1 MPGIAGVVAQQRR
14 PVAARLDRMV
24 ATMLHHPWYDSRT
37 AVVPGAGLASVGWRD
52 GPALARR
59 GKVVLALAGEVFD
72 VAPTGPEPP
81 TPAALAEAL
90 LDRFVA
96 GGPTALAG
104 LNGVYAAA
112 VWERDAGR
120 LTIVNDRYGFQKLY
134 WWWTPDGIELA
145 TEPKALASHPRFDR
159 TVSELA
165 LADFLTVGHFL
176 ADRVFYER
184 VKLLPPA
191 SIAVWEGEKLVVQTY
206 WDYELPAAGDASDAG
221 DGAVDEY
228 ARLLRAAVAR
238 RARPGIALPLTG
250 GLDSRLLAGFLREEA
265 PDLDVVT
272 TTVGHEH
279 ANDVRFGRQIAA
291 ALGYPHTFVPVGPSY
306 IADYAEAGVAALDGA
321 GICSTFWIL
330 AANEVFESA
339 GAAAAWCGFLGGAI
353 AGGDLPRGVSAHT
366 APLTALTALWRSK
379 FARFCT
385 EAELARL
392 LKPGIFAAVRGE
404 AFATVQR
411 AFIAAAT
418 DDALNR
424 CMYVDLRE
432 KRRRFTSAHRELFGL
447 SSRPVEPFAD
457 NDLVDFVL
465 RLPKEAMVDQ
475 RLYRRMVVR
484 HLPALAQIP
493 HAKTGAPV
501 DDSRLRYL
509 SRRLAGRAR
518 AELAARVPDLADP
531 LHDTKAYVHYD
542 EWVRAGSRRF
552 IEDALRPEYLED
564 LLDVDAVRA
573 LVADHMEGRANQYGK
588 VCALATFAL
597 WRKEFG

>member
-1 MPGIAGVVAQQRR
+1 LPGIAGVVAHERR
-14 PVAARLDRMV
+14 PVAARLDQMV
-24 ATMLHHPWYDSRT
+24 ATMRHRPWYTSRT
-37 AVVPGAGLASVGWRD
+37 AVVPGAGLAAVGWRD
-52 GPALARR
+52 APALARR

-72 VAPTGPEPP
+72 VPTAGPA
-81 TPAALAEAL
+81 TPAALAAAL

-96 GGPTALAG
+96 GGPMALAG
-104 LNGVYAAA
+104 LNGVYAAL
-112 VWERDAGR
+112 VWEREAGR

-134 WWWTPDGIELA
+134 WWLAPDGLELA
-145 TEPKALASHPRFDR
+145 TEPKTLASHPRFDR
-159 TVSELA
+159 SVSELA

-176 ADRVFYER
+176 DDRVFYDR

-191 SIAVWEGEKLVVQTY
+191 SVAVWEGEKLVAQPY
-206 WDYELPAAGDASDAG
+206 WDYELPAAGAAAEAG
-221 DGAVDEY
+221 HGAVDEY

-238 RARPGIALPLTG
+238 RAEPAIALPLTG

-265 PDLDVVT
+265 PDLEVVT
-272 TTVGHEH
+272 ATVGHEH
-279 ANDVRFGRQIAA
+279 ANDVRFGRQLAA

-306 IADYAEAGVAALDGA
+306 IADHAEAGVAALDGA

-330 AANEVFESA
+330 AANQVFEST
-339 GAAAAWCGFLGGAI
+339 GTAAAWSGFLGGAL
-353 AGGDLPRGVSAHT
+353 AGADLPRGVRARTVPS
-366 APLTALTALWRSK
+366 TALTALWRSK
-379 FARFCT
+379 FARHCS

-392 LKPGIFAAVRGE
+392 LKPGVYAAVRGE

-432 KRRRFTSAHRELFGL
+432 KRRRFTSAYRELFGL
-447 SSRPVEPFAD
+447 SCRPVEPFAD

-475 RLYRRMVVR
+475 RLYRRMVLR
-484 HLPALAQIP
+484 HLPGLARVP
-493 HAKTGAPV
+493 YAKTGAPV
-501 DDSRLRYL
+501 DASRLRYW
-509 SRRLAGRAR
+509 SRRLLGRAR
-518 AELAARVPDLADP
+518 AELAARLPQLGEQV
-531 LHDTKAYVHYD
+531 HDTKAYVHYD

-564 LLDVDAVRA
+564 LLQVDAVRA
-573 LVADHMEGRANQYGK
+573 LVADHMEGRANQHGK

-597 WRKEFG
+597 WRREFG